1 MRHTSC
7 KRNYTLLFFLHLR
20 GTNHI
25 AGSRLFIGKQEVT
38 PKNKTKKKKRKQ
50 KKKKKKKKRQANR
63 ETKEN
68 KRDKKGKMLLLFNKV
83 GKGWVLDKGRKVITE
98 VPSVFFLYF

>member
-38 PKNKTKKKKRKQ
+38 PKNKTKKKKTGKQ
-50 KKKKKKKKRQANR
+50 R
-63 ETKEN
+63 N
-68 KRDKKGKMLLLFNKV
+68 KRKPKGQEGQNA
-83 GKGWVLDKGRKVITE
+83 III
-98 VPSVFFLYF
+98 

>member
-38 PKNKTKKKKRKQ
+38 QKNKTKKKKTGKQ
-50 KKKKKKKKRQANR
+50 R
-63 ETKEN
+63 N
-68 KRDKKGKMLLLFNKV
+68 KRKPKGQEGQNA
-83 GKGWVLDKGRKVITE
+83 III
-98 VPSVFFLYF
+98 